1 MIKLVWKDLLILKR
15 YLWLAPLYGIL
26 AFFVFKTMPGGALSA
41 ATLGATYML
50 MVQASIQDDKN
61 KSEIMLNSLP
71 LRRQDIVFAKYLS
84 VFLYAVL
91 VILSFLLTQG
101 VVTIIGIPI
110 SISQDLFSQNF
121 GGSGHHG
128 CLKFLYIYRF
138 TSSLAVS
145 DPEWSE
151 RILFFACFFFLPI
164 AVAMIMHG
172 LGGVNNPA
180 LRNIVV
186 SIQGVIG
193 WLQTQVD

>member
-110 SISQDLFSQNF
+110 SISQISLVKISEALVTMVVLISIYLPIYFKF
-121 GGSGHHG
+121 GYLRSRMVG
-128 CLKFLYIYRF
+128 
-138 TSSLAVS
+138 T
-145 DPEWSE
+145 
-151 RILFFACFFFLPI
+151 ILFFACFFFLPI